1 MPSDHLKNMPKVK
14 QVPGLISPRA
24 FLEKIV
30 VNVGVGRASQQPNF
44 EEKALAQITRDTSLL
59 AGQKP
64 QVRRART
71 SIAGFKVREG
81 QIVGLK
87 TTLRRKK
94 MVDFFSRLITIVLPR
109 VRDFNGIDPQVIDR
123 GGVLNLGLREQF
135 VFPEI
140 NPEESPFTF
149 SLEVSLVPKHKRRL
163 EAIAAYRAL
172 GVPLKKSP
180 EARGKK

>member
-1 MPSDHLKNMPKVK
+1 MSKAKTAISRNPK
-14 QVPGLISPRA
+14 A

-30 VNVGVGRASQQPNF
+30 VNVGVGRLSQQASF
-44 EEKALAQITRDTSLL
+44 EDKVLPQVTRDVSLL

-64 QVRRART
+64 QVRRAKK
-71 SIAGFKVREG
+71 SIAGFKSREG

-87 TTLRRKK
+87 ATLRKRK

-109 VRDFNGIDPQVIDR
+109 VRDFNGVDPRVIDA

-140 NPEESPFTF
+140 NPEESPVTF
-149 SLEVSLVPKHKRRL
+149 SLEVTLVPKHKDRKEAVETFREMGIPYKKLSAKERAAL
-163 EAIAAYRAL
+163 E
-172 GVPLKKSP
+172 KK
-180 EARGKK
+180 